1 MPNQILFHPRTISK
15 ALQNSKILKDGKIPA
30 KPLKVL
36 RNWQNMI
43 DDGSINK
50 QSEGNLHPVFFSDLC
65 ETVLGYASFSNKH
78 KKTGQWTLVNE
89 SAVKR
94 TGRVDIGFG
103 KFSDK
108 NKELLAPL
116 ELKSPKTSNLDV
128 AMLGR
133 DLSTVEQAAK
143 YARNSEGQARWFI
156 ISNCIEIRLYKY
168 PYSDSIYQSWQLA
181 ELTDPVKYAEFVLL
195 LGAKNL
201 LSGGTEKLFNNSQQV
216 EKDITNALYA
226 DYRDIRVKL
235 INGMKRENNRIR
247 RAGMVARAQTL
258 LDRVL
263 FIAYAEDRELL
274 PDKTLSNYMASGG
287 KFDSSWD
294 MLKKLFQHIDEG
306 YKSNNDE
313 DIPRYNGDLF
323 KPNPD
328 LEDLSIS
335 DELLN
340 ELQRIWEYDFDTDV
354 SVTILGH
361 IFEQSIADLDQIY
374 ETLDEANDLQL
385 AQQQHGTSG
394 KRKQDG
400 VVYTPDFIT
409 SWIVEQTLGAYLD
422 KKKREIQQPENTA
435 QWWLDYRNILATTRI
450 CDPACGSGAFLVA
463 AFQYLKKEYAVLNE
477 RLAELGEKGDLFGL
491 DLNHDILNNN
501 LFGVDINA
509 ESVEIARLSLW
520 LVTAEKGKPLTSL
533 KDNIRQGNSVIA
545 DKSVDKGAFSWY
557 GQFKDFDVILGN
569 PPYVRQ
575 ECLTSIKPY
584 LEANYSTY
592 HGVADLYTYFFELGL
607 KLLKKGGYMGFISS
621 STFFKTGSGENL
633 RKFLQVESNLK
644 TVVDFGDL
652 QVFEGV
658 TTYPAILVMEKPT
671 RARKQAPKDQYFQFL
686 NVASAKV
693 ADLSGELQEATFGSM
708 QQSKLELDG
717 WRLEDVRLQAL
728 RAKILRNKQTLKE
741 VYGQPLYGL
750 KTGLNAAF
758 VIEQSTYQHIIQQN
772 PQSLERL
779 KPFLEGK
786 DLKKWRAESRHLYL
800 ILFPKGWTRKQM
812 GKTADVKLS
821 EQEAWNWLQ
830 QQHPAICDW
839 LEPFAEKGRKRGD
852 KGEFWWELRACA
864 YYEAFPQDKIVYVDI
879 GSSPTFVYDNKG
891 NYCANTTY
899 FVPKGEPFLTGLLNS
914 NVFWYLITGKSN
926 AIRGGFYRLFTQHM
940 ETIPIPKATD
950 QQKQHI
956 ATLAESCQ
964 TIAESRYKM
973 QDAFRRRIPDL
984 CPPDKEAK
992 LSNKLKAWW
1001 ELDFSEFQKEIKSRF
1016 KVTMGL
1022 KDSMDWEPVFN
1033 EGKQAIQQYSLELA
1047 NKESELNKAV
1057 YGLFGLDD
1065 DEVMLLEANLK

>member
-1 MPNQILFHPRTISK
+1 MPNQTLFHPRTISK

-30 KPLKVL
+30 KPLKTL
-36 RNWQNMI
+36 QNWQNMI
-43 DDGSINK
+43 FDGSINK

-103 KFSDK
+103 TFSDK

-116 ELKSPKTSNLDV
+116 ELKSPKTSNMDV

-156 ISNCIEIRLYKY
+156 VSNCIEIRLYKY

-181 ELTDPVKYAEFVLL
+181 ELTDPAKYAEFVLL

-247 RAGMVARAQTL
+247 RAGMVTRAQTL

-263 FIAYAEDRELL
+263 FIAYAEDRDLL
-274 PDKTLSNYMASGG
+274 PDKTLNSYISAAGE
-287 KFDSSWD
+287 FHSSWD
-294 MLKKLFQHIDEG
+294 MLKLLFQHIDKG
-306 YKSNNDE
+306 DKARN
-313 DIPRYNGDLF
+313 IPTYNGDLF

-340 ELQRIWEYDFDTDV
+340 ELQRLWEYDFDTDV

-422 KKKREIQQPENTA
+422 KKKQEIQQPEDSA

-520 LVTAEKGKPLTSL
+520 LITAEKGKPLTSL
-533 KDNIRQGNSVIA
+533 KDNIRQGNSVVA
-545 DKSVDKGAFSWY
+545 DKSIDKGAFSWY
-557 GQFKDFDVILGN
+557 GQFKEFDVILGN

-575 ECLTSIKPY
+575 ERLTPIKPY

-607 KLLKKGGYMGFISS
+607 KLLKKGGYMGYISS
-621 STFFKTGSGENL
+621 ATFFKTGSGESL
-633 RKFLQVESNLK
+633 RRFLQVESNLK
-644 TVVDFGDL
+644 TVVNFGDL

-658 TTYPAILVMEKPT
+658 TTYPAILVVEKPT

-693 ADLSGELQEATFGSM
+693 EDLSGELQEATFGSM
-708 QQSKLELDG
+708 QQSKLGLDG
-717 WRLEDVRLQAL
+717 WRLEDERLQAL
-728 RAKILRNKQTLKE
+728 RANILRNKQTLKE
-741 VYGQPLYGL
+741 AYGQPLYGL

-758 VIEQSTYQHIIQQN
+758 AIDEATFRNITQQN
-772 PQSLERL
+772 PQSLEYL

-786 DLKKWRAESRHLYL
+786 DLKKWRAEPRHLYL
-800 ILFPKGWTRKQM
+800 ILFPKGWTRQQM
-812 GKTADVKLS
+812 GKAADIELP
-821 EQEAWNWLQ
+821 EQDAWAWLQ
-830 QQHPAICDW
+830 QQHPAICEW

-864 YYEAFPQDKIVYVDI
+864 DYQAFELPKIVYNRFMPEPLFWLDM
-879 GSSPTFVYDNKG
+879 KQ
-891 NYCANTTY
+891 AY
-899 FVPKGEPFLTGLLNS
+899 FNNALNLLPNVSFYELGILNS
-914 NVFWYLITGKSN
+914 PVTWFYLSDAGS
-926 AIRGGFYRLFTQHM
+926 AMSGGFFQIHGHVLERV
-940 ETIPIPKATD
+940 PIPKATD
-950 QQKQHI
+950 QQRRHI

-964 TIAESRYKM
+964 SVAENRYKM

-984 CPPDKEAK
+984 CPPEKEAK

-1001 ELDFSEFQKEIKSRF
+1001 ELDFSSFQKEIKSRF
-1016 KVTMGL
+1016 KITMGL
-1022 KDSMDWEPVFN
+1022 KESMDWEPIFN
-1033 EGKQAIQQYSLELA
+1033 EGKQAIQQYNLELA

-1065 DEVMLLEANLK
+1065 DEIMLLEANIK